1 MGHTCG
7 ITIPAARQR
16 SFMQD
21 KKFIGFYVSKAQA
34 KKIQAAAKQDGRSVS
49 SYLRLKV
56 LEGVP
61 HLERKAAQ

>member
-1 MGHTCG
+1 MDYTTVH
-7 ITIPAARQR
+7 IAHAAGQR

-21 KKFIGFYVSKAQA
+21 KKFIGFYVSKSQA
-34 KKIQAAAKQDGRSVS
+34 KKIQAAAKRDGRSVS

-56 LEGVP
+56 LEGVV